1 MRTSIKKMPVGT
13 SAALENSLQPTF
25 GRLSFPIYTSQNSFG
40 KQLSQKQLMAAEFI
54 GSH

>member
-1 MRTSIKKMPVGT
+1 MPVET

-25 GRLSFPIYTSQNSFG
+25 GRLSFPIYTTQSSFG
-40 KQLSQKQLMAAEFI
+40 KQLYQKQLMATEFI